1 MFCIPFCGPFLPY
14 EIYVNSV
21 DWRDECFH
29 PLSFFSS
36 RATSSAIRFS
46 HPEILVQNVTADV
59 RSILAGGS
67 SANPPA
73 SDRFGPGRARGR
85 GQGMVAIRTGRGDST
100 EAHIP
105 IMICRTDGF
114 QSHSRRLQEESHP
127 TSNTEDGLR
136 QRRALIEKWA
146 TASQE
151 FRESYHSRSAGYTS
165 AVDYPAQ
172 VLSQLTPRPNK
183 RFLCLAPINRET
195 HPRSYIHLVKFLIL
209 LYVHQDEWSRRH
221 PFDLRGAGDAPR
233 CHIPE
238 LLGCP
243 PAATATTT
251 LSEVLP
257 ALYLAPA
264 DYRAISMTRQGTV
277 VFADGPDLTW
287 FVIDAPGLATGRLTL
302 VEYGSNGD
310 VRVSTLRRPWN
321 MGQTM
326 TFEQV
331 LGKDLDEIAES
342 GIGGPPQYNEPLDM
356 NLPILELLES
366 TRLNNKFLF
375 PGYGCR
381 DLWVRIIE
389 QSAPGYLE
397 LEAQGRE
404 VEFELDDLLVVDP

>member
-1 MFCIPFCGPFLPY
+1 MSQRMSEVSWPAGIPQ
-14 EIYVNSV
+14 
-21 DWRDECFH
+21 
-29 PLSFFSS
+29 
-36 RATSSAIRFS
+36 IRL
-46 HPEILVQNVTADV
+46 HLTDLDPEELAEEAKGWLLFV
-59 RSILAGGS
+59 R
-67 SANPPA
+67 
-73 SDRFGPGRARGR
+73 
-85 GQGMVAIRTGRGDST
+85 
-100 EAHIP
+100 
-105 IMICRTDGF
+105 
-114 QSHSRRLQEESHP
+114 EESHP

-172 VLSQLTPRPNK
+172 VLSQLAPRPNK

-277 VFADGPDLTW
+277 VFADEPDLTW

-381 DLWVRIIE
+381 DLWVRIIK